1 MSLLESP
8 NNNDISRSQSSLS
21 INHPTFILPFVRSG
35 SHYYDIY
42 ALNASKKDK
51 YIFAGE
57 SDMLLYAFLYYPS
70 FNASDPFSNA
80 VAATNY
86 SSGALT
92 FRLDFTLRA
101 GKRYFLVVTSY
112 YAGQTG
118 KYTFFVKGPKSIKVT
133 RLTSMESF
141 EITPF
146 LIPSNHFPIFRCN
159 CHEYYSRFIINI
171 KR

>member
-1 MSLLESP
+1 MFLLESP
-8 NNNDISRSQSSLS
+8 NNNDISRSRSSLS

-42 ALNASKKDK
+42 ALNASKQDK

-57 SDMLLYAFLYYPS
+57 SDMLLYAFLYHPS
-70 FNASDPFSNA
+70 FNPSNPFLNA
-80 VAATNY
+80 VASTNY
-86 SSGALT
+86 SSGAST
-92 FRLDFTLRA
+92 FRLEFMLNA

-118 KYTFFVKGPKSIKVT
+118 KYTFFVKGPKSLKATRVT
-133 RLTSMESF
+133 GMESV

-146 LIPSNHFPIFRCN
+146 LILSNYLHLQM
-159 CHEYYSRFIINI
+159 SLL
-171 KR
+171 